1 MKITN
6 KQLRGDRIISLAVTI
21 QSLLVVLQTVLICY
35 FHMDESQ
42 TTIYRVTLTA
52 APMILAIVIAFSR
65 QTTRFVVGYLITMFL
80 LIITIAFHPDNTP
93 FVISQGTRFLLPVV
107 LPSFLC
113 LTTLRDYDVF
123 EKTLYVVSW
132 ATLAFV
138 LLYVFGFFTGV
149 FFISDYNMPFSFAC
163 VLPFVSF
170 YSHRKYYDWIIVAFL
185 FVVVLAIGARGA
197 ALSMAAYVIV
207 DLFQR
212 KSKWRIAVLIAVII
226 FIMLLPLINNWFD
239 SINISSRTLNILYEG
254 DITTDTGRSYIR
266 NLFLNELMEHPL
278 LGIGLFG
285 DRLHEGIAYCHNILL
300 EIALNYGI
308 LLGSALIILGIVKL
322 VSLYLRVGSEKRNQ
336 IIKYFCALFL
346 PFMTSS
352 SYLID
357 SNFAIFVGIC
367 YLINKERSMQ

>member
-35 FHMDESQ
+35 FHMDASQ
-42 TTIYRVTLTA
+42 TTLYRVVLTA
-52 APMILAIVIAFSR
+52 VPMILAIIIAFSR
-65 QTTRFVVGYLITMFL
+65 RTTRFVVGYLITIFL
-80 LIITIAFHPDNTP
+80 LLITIAFHPDNTP

-113 LTTLRDYDVF
+113 LTTLRDYEVF

-170 YSHRKYYDWIIVAFL
+170 YSHRKYYDWIVCILL

-197 ALSMAAYVIV
+197 ALCMAAYVIV
-207 DLFQR
+207 DLFQH
-212 KSKWRIAVLIAVII
+212 KSKWRIAVLIAVVAFVI
-226 FIMLLPLINNWFD
+226 LLPLINTWLD
-239 SINISSRTLNILYEG
+239 SVNITSRTLNKLYSG
-254 DITTDTGRSYIR
+254 DITTDTGRYYIR
-266 NLFLNELMEHPL
+266 RLFLSELADHPL
-278 LGIGLFG
+278 LGLGLFG
-285 DRLHEGIAYCHNILL
+285 DRLHDDIVYCHNLLL
-300 EIALNYGI
+300 EIALDFGI
-308 LLGSALIILGIVKL
+308 PLGFFLIIWGMVKL
-322 VSLYLRVGSEKRNQ
+322 VSLYRRVDSEKRNQ
-336 IIKYFCALFL
+336 ILKYFCALVL